1 MDVYASLLS
10 APDGFHT
17 IMDPIEPVGMPATTS
32 HTVEFSCTLLL
43 TSYDQEEE
51 REFSCQCSL
60 LLRWG
65 VADAL
70 MGGANSG
77 IHRSV
82 EQQPLKLSLIFCAVL
97 PGLLLT
103 LSTLVLVCQVKLHSN

>member
-1 MDVYASLLS
+1 MDFYASLLS

-17 IMDPIEPVGMPATTS
+17 IMDTIEPVGMSATPPTVHS

-82 EQQPLKLSLIFCAVL
+82 EQQPLKLSLLFCAVF

-103 LSTLVLVCQVKLHSN
+103 LSTLLLV